1 MKKRYIYTII
11 CLFFSFC
18 QLTLAEK
25 IDGVFPIYHEAGKV
39 LMEIPR
45 HWNGREVEIS
55 GQIDEGFGMISR
67 PVQSLGVVALSIP
80 DSKTVVFH
88 QPFYAERIL
97 DKKSPL
103 REAFQVSN
111 EPTVGDVYHAVVVSK
126 EGNPIIDI
134 SDVVK
139 GEKEWIS
146 SSQYGQIRSLLPDMC
161 KLVDAHAVQSKL
173 GSSVSDGMVLSFL
186 RYHEAESEQ
195 YAFNSLAMLLPTGSK
210 PVSLSICFRLLPKED
225 MPIRLAV
232 RDLPLQTIC
241 FKDYSQNPY
250 TVVDDSLVIRLNPNT
265 SSIVYVD
272 NRVPSQYFDAL
283 KQGVESWNV
292 LLEKAKMKKKLVVKR
307 APIGVNTAELP
318 LLIAYDMG
326 EKGVSSQKI
335 VHPRTGEIL
344 FGRLNIGH
352 DFQNPIKAEDLQKQ
366 VFREFANIL
375 GLRLGAKET
384 DVIHALSYL
393 YRPQKRNANVY
404 QDRTV
409 VATIGKGN

>member
-1 MKKRYIYTII
+1 MVIG
-11 CLFFSFC
+11 LFFFFC
-18 QLTLAEK
+18 QMAEAKK
-25 IDGVFPIYHEAGKV
+25 IDGVFPIYQENGKV
-39 LMEIPR
+39 LMEFPR
-45 HWNGREVEIS
+45 QWNGREVEIC

-80 DSKTVVFH
+80 DSMTVVFR

-97 DKKSPL
+97 DKNSPL
-103 REAFQVSN
+103 WEAFQVSN
-111 EPTVGDVYHAVVVSK
+111 EPTAGDIYHAVAVSK
-126 EGNPIIDI
+126 EGNPILDI

-146 SSQYGQIRSLLPDMC
+146 YSQYGQIRSLVPDMC
-161 KLVDAHAVQSKL
+161 KLVDVHAIQSKSGNL
-173 GSSVSDGMVLSFL
+173 DADGMVLSFL

-195 YAFNSLAMLLPTGSK
+195 YAFNSLALLLPTGSK
-210 PVSLSICFRLLPKED
+210 PVRLSICFRLLPKED

-232 RDLPLQTIC
+232 RDLPLQTIS

-250 TVVDDSLVIRLNPNT
+250 TVVDDSLVIRLNPNIP
-265 SSIVYVD
+265 SVVYVD
-272 NRVPSQYFDAL
+272 NRVPSRYFDAL

-292 LLEKAKMKKKLVVKR
+292 LLEKSKVKKRLVVKR
-307 APIGVNTAELP
+307 LPVGVSQVELP

-326 EKGVSSQKI
+326 AKGVSSQKI

-375 GLRLGAKET
+375 GLCLGAKDAEAT
-384 DVIHALSYL
+384 RALSYL
-393 YRPQKRNANVY
+393 YRSQKRNANVY
-404 QDRTV
+404 RDRAV
-409 VATIGKGN
+409 VASIGKGN

>member
-1 MKKRYIYTII
+1 MKKGYIYTII

-18 QLTLAEK
+18 QITLAKK
-25 IDGVFPIYHEAGKV
+25 IDGAFPVYHEDGKV
-39 LMEIPR
+39 LMEFPR
-45 HWNGREVEIS
+45 QWNDREVEIS

-67 PVQSLGVVALSIP
+67 PVQSLGVVVLSIP
-80 DSKTVVFH
+80 DSMTVVFR

-103 REAFQVSN
+103 WEAFHVSN
-111 EPTVGDVYHAVVVSK
+111 EPKVGDVYHAVAVSK
-126 EGNPIIDI
+126 EGNPIVDI

-139 GEKEWIS
+139 GEEEWIS
-146 SSQYGQIRSLLPDMC
+146 YSQYGQIRSLLPDMC
-161 KLVDAHAVQSKL
+161 KLVDAHAVQNKL
-173 GSSVSDGMVLSFL
+173 GNSASDGMVLSIL

-210 PVSLSICFRLLPKED
+210 PVTLSVCIRLLPKENI
-225 MPIRLAV
+225 PIRLAV
-232 RDLPLQTIC
+232 RDLPLQTIF

-250 TVVDDSLVIRLNPNT
+250 TVVDDSLVIRLNPNV

-272 NRVPSQYFDAL
+272 NRVPSKYFDPL
-283 KQGVESWNV
+283 KQGVEYWNV
-292 LLEKAKMKKKLVVKR
+292 LFENAKVKKRLVVKR
-307 APIGVNTAELP
+307 VPIGVNQAELP

-326 EKGVSSQKI
+326 AKGVSSQKI

-352 DFQNPIKAEDLQKQ
+352 DFQNPIKSEDLQKQ

-384 DVIHALSYL
+384 DAIHALSYL